1 MNWRALVALV
11 FGIAPCVLGF
21 VGAATSIKV
30 GGFRMEPA
38 GRVTDEQSF
47 P

>member
-1 MNWRALVALV
+1 MNTDLRLNWMNWRALVALV
-11 FGIAPCVLGF
+11 FW
-21 VGAATSIKV
+21 TSIKV